1 MPHDWKDY
9 RDHFGNKRPQSAL
22 ANRRRKLASIC
33 NKLGEKNAPQLIDR
47 VDDRMRAGVEQFP
60 ACAVALGDADKP
72 HGGGQRAPRVLGPV
86 AHHDDG
92 VLLVTHSQ
100 PCERLVYDIC
110 LRRAL
115 LV

>member
-47 VDDRMRAGVEQFP
+47 VYHRCGTSVEKLFS
-60 ACAVALGDADKP
+60 
-72 HGGGQRAPRVLGPV
+72 GPV
-86 AHHDDG
+86 AIGDAHKAHRGSPCATHD
-92 VLLVTHSQ
+92 LWPYRS
-100 PCERLVYDIC
+100 
-110 LRRAL
+110 
-115 LV
+115 